1 MTDYTRGQIEEMLAG
16 TTPGPW
22 QADGT
27 SVFVDTRR
35 QVCCGKGQY
44 ECCGEP
50 DIEGDYGPIAD
61 AHPANARLITAAPDL
76 ARQCL
81 AALDRVEA
89 LEGALEAMHHA
100 TCGETGFAE
109 CVRRDSGKA
118 YPWPA
123 LDLADARARAL
134 IAKLEERG

>member
-1 MTDYTRGQIEEMLAG
+1 MTDYTREQIEEMLAG

-50 DIEGDYGPIAD
+50 DIEGDYESIAD
-61 AHPANARLITAAPDL
+61 AHPANARLIAAAPDL

-81 AALDRVEA
+81 VTLDRVEA
-89 LEGALEAMHHA
+89 LEGRWKPCTMPHVAKQALLNA
-100 TCGETGFAE
+100 FAE
-109 CVRRDSGKA
+109 TAARRILG
-118 YPWPA
+118 PRWT
-123 LDLADARARAL
+123 
-134 IAKLEERG
+134 